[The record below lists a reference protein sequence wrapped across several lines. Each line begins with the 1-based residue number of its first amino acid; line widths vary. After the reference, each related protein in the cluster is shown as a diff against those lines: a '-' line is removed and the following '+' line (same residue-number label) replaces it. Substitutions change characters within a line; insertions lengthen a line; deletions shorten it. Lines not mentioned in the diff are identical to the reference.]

1 MGWFNSTNEILEGP
15 CNVDRL
21 CLPHKTL
28 PLNKLM
34 PILAERSA
42 EKSGVPQLLQFRA
55 SHQIHETPHL
65 RTEKF

>member
-1 MGWFNSTNEILEGP
+1 
-15 CNVDRL
+15 
-21 CLPHKTL
+21 
-28 PLNKLM
+28 M

-55 SHQIHETPHL
+55 AHQIHETPHL